1 MLQDPMYHQ
10 EVRAVLPGGVQAEI
24 SRALSCLSQLR
35 LFMKTTSRV
44 GTLKFSANYYVYSFI
59 FVSFCPS
66 SKSLNISDQSL
77 IYVLKL
83 LYPFTQ
89 TRTDIL

>member
-10 EVRAVLPGGVQAEI
+10 EVREVLPEGVQAEI

-35 LFMKTTSRV
+35 LFMKTTSGV
-44 GTLKFSANYYVYSFI
+44 GTQIFSKLLCYSFI

-77 IYVLKL
+77 IYVLTL